1 MRDLLCNRN
10 LSLQTRIRIVRC
22 YVFPVLLY
30 GHEGWTLTKTLE
42 KKLEAFEMWV
52 YRRMLKISWTD
63 RVRNTDVLARMK
75 KEVEV
80 LYEIKR
86 RKLDYFGHVMRNEKY
101 RLLQLVMEGKIE
113 GKRGQGRRKTSWLE
127 NLREWFGV
135 DFLLFFEQRSRK

>member
-1 MRDLLCNRN
+1 
-10 LSLQTRIRIVRC
+10 
-22 YVFPVLLY
+22 
-30 GHEGWTLTKTLE
+30 
-42 KKLEAFEMWV
+42 MWV

-63 RVRNTDVLARMK
+63 RVRNTDVLTRMK

-113 GKRGQGRRKTSWLE
+113 GKRGQGRRKTSWLK
-127 NLREWFGV
+127 NLRDWFDV
-135 DFLLFFEQRSRK
+135 DSLGLFRAAVDKVKICQMIANLRRGAGT